1 MLARWEAFGESDHGE
16 VVQSAIILDKV
27 WQGRVAWQGPHHL
40 WMIVS
45 ETNPEWIILIVICPD
60 PKVDDEPEWLKPP
73 DRVCYPLSGCPSCVC
88 PKMVIPSKNIYCYR
102 SCGVWDRGH
111 MGSYGISQLHGL
123 HGFIIQHR
131 RSWWSSSASCV
142 ASSPKSVGRCRA
154 SVPRSPWRR
163 CWKRSNALRRWST
176 RSCHG
181 TGTVVEMEMLGGF
194 GTSKLNLNVGKSVE
208 IIYIYEVIVWS

>member
-1 MLARWEAFGESDHGE
+1 MSVRSLHLGSLGFTHTGHDL
-16 VVQSAIILDKV
+16 VIYFFLILFIFFDT
-27 WQGRVAWQGPHHL
+27 PL
-40 WMIVS
+40 
-45 ETNPEWIILIVICPD
+45 
-60 PKVDDEPEWLKPP
+60 
-73 DRVCYPLSGCPSCVC
+73 VCYPLSGCPSWVC
-88 PKMVIPSKNIYCYR
+88 PKMVIPPKNTYFYR
-102 SCGVWDRGH
+102 GHVGYGIGVIWGH
-111 MGSYGISQLHGL
+111 MGFLWISQL

-181 TGTVVEMEMLGGF
+181 TSTVVEMEMLGGF
-194 GTSKLNLNVGKSVE
+194 GTSKLNLNVGKSVGK
-208 IIYIYEVIVWS
+208 INKYLYIYIYMKL